1 MRGISTTRMVANAAQ
16 IVFDTIII
24 VYTLIFYEIVIV
36 ASQMKRC
43 VSQFWCY
50 RGEFGTPGRLLDEN
64 AAFP

>member
-16 IVFDTIII
+16 IVLNTIVI

-43 VSQFWCY
+43 VSQFWCS
-50 RGEFGTPGRLLDEN
+50 RGEVGMPDSLLDEN
-64 AAFP
+64 AALP